1 MPTISIGSASF
12 QVFDQGRGQP
22 LLLVHGFPLDHS
34 MWSGQVSELSRGFRV
49 IAPDLRGFGRSSPI
63 TANDA
68 VVTMAQFADELA
80 ALLVALQESEPVT
93 FCGLSMGGY
102 IAWQFAARHP
112 DKLARLILCDTK
124 AAADSQEAAENRNK
138 LAAKVLAEGSHV
150 AADAM
155 LPKLFSQRS
164 LKSQA
169 PYVEETRQVILRT
182 RPQSIAAAL
191 RGMAEREDFTG
202 GLSAIRVPTLVLC
215 GGEDVITPPAE
226 MRSIA
231 AAIPGAEYCE
241 VPAAGHMSPL
251 EDPRTVNRAIRK
263 FLGS

>member
-12 QVFDQGRGQP
+12 HVLDQGHGQP

-34 MWSGQVSELSRGFRV
+34 MWSEQVSELAKSYRV
-49 IAPDLRGFGRSSPI
+49 LAPDLRGFGAGSP
-63 TANDA
+63 A
-68 VVTMAQFADELA
+68 VGDDVVLTMAQFADDLA
-80 ALLVALQESEPVT
+80 AILQALLVQEPVT

-102 IAWQFAARHP
+102 VAFQFAARHS
-112 DKLARLILCDTK
+112 DKLSRLILCDTK
-124 AAADSQEAAENRNK
+124 AAADSQEAAENRHK

-150 AADAM
+150 AAEAM
-155 LPKLFSQRS
+155 LPKLFSKRAM
-164 LKSQA
+164 KSQA
-169 PYVEETRQVILRT
+169 SYVEETRRVILRT

-191 RGMAEREDFTG
+191 RGMAAREDFTA
-202 GLSAIRVPTLVLC
+202 GLCAIRVPTLVLC
-215 GGEDVITPPAE
+215 GGEDVTTPPAD

-251 EDPRTVNRAIRK
+251 EDPQTVNRAMRK
-263 FLGS
+263 FLGT